1 MQRLTREGL
10 DRLDHGWA
18 GSRRNAE
25 APTVR
30 LVADQWEAHMGHV
43 HTNLVGTAGFQL
55 DPHVSVGAEAL
66 EHTVVADRRL
76 AAVGYRH
83 ALAHAAV
90 ATDRGVDLAAGGHH
104 TNHDA
109 LIDAADLA
117 ALHLLDQPGLRLQ
130 GLGHHHQTGGVLV
143 QTVDDTG
150 ARHVDD
156 VWHVV
161 QQGIEQ
167 GTAGMAGGRVHNQP
181 GRLVDHHDMVVFV
194 DDIQLDVFCD
204 PLALGLLFGL
214 QDKHRATIDGVSRA
228 HDGTIDRQ
236 AALFDPRSK
245 PRTRVLGE
253 QLGGDLVEALTA
265 QIGRYLCAKLNDLG
279 HARFGGRTAFG
290 FGCELVVKYGFFC
303 PGVGRG
309 AHHNRTAPPKT
320 AAVKGTQAA
329 MQVKH
334 LLLIAILGLTAA
346 CSSNKEVI
354 DENLSEA
361 ELYQQAQADLDNSSY
376 TSAVNKL
383 KALESRYPFGRY
395 ADQAQL
401 ELIYANYKNTEPE
414 AAKSAAERFIR
425 LHPQH
430 PNVDYAYYLKG
441 LTSFDQDRGL
451 LARFLPL
458 DMTKRDPGAA
468 RDSYNEF
475 AQLTSRFPNSRYA
488 PDAKQ
493 RMIYLRNLLAS
504 YEIHVADYYL
514 GRQAYVAAANRGRYV
529 VENFQETPSVG
540 DGLAVMVEA
549 YQKMHLDELAATS
562 LETLKLNYP
571 DHPSLVDGEF
581 QPKQTESDGRG
592 WLSKATLGLIETDA
606 PLPPGETRANQ
617 DVVKQFQDA
626 RSEMPQELLPKDEN
640 GDVILPPGPKEA
652 EQDRSWF
659 SYMTF
664 GLFD

>member
-1 MQRLTREGL
+1 MQGLTREGL
-10 DRLDHGWA
+10 HRLDHGRA
-18 GSRRNAE
+18 GCRRDAE
-25 APTVR
+25 AAAVG
-30 LVADQWEAHMGHV
+30 LVADQRVADMSHV
-43 HTNLVGTAGFQL
+43 HADLVGTAGFQL
-55 DPHVSVGAEAL
+55 HPHMGVRAEAL

-76 AAVGYRH
+76 AAVGDCH

-90 ATDRGVDLAAGGHH
+90 AADGRVDLATGSHH

-109 LIDAADLA
+109 FINAADR
-117 ALHLLDQPGLRLQ
+117 ALLQLVDQVGLRLQ
-130 GLGHHHQTGGVLV
+130 GLGHHHQAGGVLV
-143 QTVDDTG
+143 QAVHDAG

-156 VWHVV
+156 VGHMVQQRV
-161 QQGIEQ
+161 QQGA
-167 GTAGMAGGRVHNQP
+167 AGMPGSRVHNQA
-181 GRLVDHHDMVVFV
+181 GRLVDHQDLVVFI
-194 DDIQLDVFCD
+194 DDVQRDVLGL
-204 PLALGLLFGL
+204 PLALGLLLGL
-214 QDKHRATIDGVSRA
+214 QGQHGATMDGVTRA
-228 HDGTIDRQ
+228 QDRAIDRQ
-236 AALFDPRSK
+236 AAFFDPGSQ
-245 PRTRVLGE
+245 PRARILVE

-265 QIGRYLCAKLNDLG
+265 QFGRDLCAKLNDLG

-401 ELIYANYKNTEPE
+401 ELIYANYKNSEPE

-451 LARFLPL
+451 VARFLPL

-514 GRQAYVAAANRGRYV
+514 SRQAYVAAANRGRYV

-592 WLSKATLGLIETDA
+592 WLSKATLGLIETDT

-626 RSEMPQELLPKDEN
+626 RDEMPRELLPTDEN
-640 GDVILPPGPKEA
+640 GDPIVPEGPKEA
-652 EQDRSWF
+652 EKDRSWF

>member
-1 MQRLTREGL
+1 MR
-10 DRLDHGWA
+10 
-18 GSRRNAE
+18 
-25 APTVR
+25 
-30 LVADQWEAHMGHV
+30 
-43 HTNLVGTAGFQL
+43 
-55 DPHVSVGAEAL
+55 
-66 EHTVVADRRL
+66 
-76 AAVGYRH
+76 
-83 ALAHAAV
+83 
-90 ATDRGVDLAAGGHH
+90 
-104 TNHDA
+104 
-109 LIDAADLA
+109 
-117 ALHLLDQPGLRLQ
+117 
-130 GLGHHHQTGGVLV
+130 
-143 QTVDDTG
+143 
-150 ARHVDD
+150 
-156 VWHVV
+156 
-161 QQGIEQ
+161 
-167 GTAGMAGGRVHNQP
+167 
-181 GRLVDHHDMVVFV
+181 
-194 DDIQLDVFCD
+194 
-204 PLALGLLFGL
+204 
-214 QDKHRATIDGVSRA
+214 
-228 HDGTIDRQ
+228 
-236 AALFDPRSK
+236 
-245 PRTRVLGE
+245 
-253 QLGGDLVEALTA
+253 
-265 QIGRYLCAKLNDLG
+265 
-279 HARFGGRTAFG
+279 
-290 FGCELVVKYGFFC
+290 
-303 PGVGRG
+303 
-309 AHHNRTAPPKT
+309 
-320 AAVKGTQAA
+320 
-329 MQVKH
+329 VKH

-401 ELIYANYKNTEPE
+401 ELIYANYKNSEPE

-514 GRQAYVAAANRGRYV
+514 SRQAYVAAANRGRYV

-540 DGLAVMVEA
+540 DGLAVMVES
-549 YQKMHLDELAATS
+549 YQKLHLDELAATS

-592 WLSKATLGLIETDA
+592 WLSKATLGLIETDT

-626 RSEMPQELLPKDEN
+626 RDEMPRELLPKDEN
-640 GDVILPPGPKEA
+640 GDPIVPEGPKEA
-652 EQDRSWF
+652 EKDRSWF